1 MRISSTMGFSRPAAI
16 PASQFKQSGFPL
28 FTGENKIHSN
38 SAVDSLRLMLS
49 KPAVTIQDIPKGF
62 SYNQLVQDFPKAS
75 PLLDHAYTRFDN
87 KEIIEERKRSL
98 KIHHEYWKQH
108 GIFSTSD
115 IRTPEREALRTQI
128 IDQLYGLG
136 APSKNRE
143 AFFLIGSPGAGKSTI
158 GIPLA
163 LKNGALRIDG
173 DDIRGK
179 IPEYKTTQCHEL
191 VSQERRQLHKR
202 LIDKAAKNGDNMVLS
217 WVPDSVSGME
227 EKIKALKAQDYKV
240 HLIFVNA
247 TPETAL
253 ARILRRFRDTGR
265 LGVVFHSGII
275 TDQASKVFET
285 LKKGTLHDSIQYYDN
300 NPTLLSSKS
309 RL

>member
-1 MRISSTMGFSRPAAI
+1 MHIAATLGFNQPTPKPVFPHSPSAI
-16 PASQFKQSGFPL
+16 PL
-28 FTGENKIHSN
+28 FAGEVKSTPPSTLDTLQLLLN
-38 SAVDSLRLMLS
+38 
-49 KPAVTIQDIPKGF
+49 KPAETIQDLPQGF
-62 SYNQLVQDFPKAS
+62 SYNQLVQDFPVAS
-75 PLLDHAYTRFDN
+75 PLLGKAFTRFDN
-87 KEIIEERKRSL
+87 QEIIDERKRSL
-98 KIHHEYWKQH
+98 KIHHEYWKKN

-115 IRTPEREALRTQI
+115 IRTPEREALRAQI
-128 IDQLYGLG
+128 VDQLYGLG

-143 AFFLIGSPGAGKSTI
+143 AFLLIGSPGAGKSTI

-202 LIDKAAKNGDNMVLS
+202 LIDKAAANGDNMVLS

-227 EKIKALKAQDYKV
+227 EKIKALKSQNYKV
-240 HLIFVNA
+240 HLIYVNA

-253 ARILRRFRDTGR
+253 ARILKRFHDTGR

-275 TDQASKVFET
+275 TDQAGKVFEA
-285 LKKGTLHDSIQYYDN
+285 LKKGTLYDSIQYYDN
-300 NPTLLSSKS
+300 NPTLLSFKS